1 MNRRNQ
7 EDSNIQ
13 IIIQKLIN
21 PSTFWV
27 MFITFVGMGLS
38 LLFHILIPGYF
49 GVSETADAFIS
60 AIKVILLVDIIFRE
74 GAKFSLVPVFVEK
87 EKTQDKLVFQRLI
100 NEILTIAILIG
111 SIFLILIEVL
121 APWISKLLLPSIALV
136 ARSELTIYLR
146 ICAPLLI
153 FGCGSTILGALLNSQ
168 KNFKS
173 VALRNALPPGMA
185 ILGFL
190 VLSGKDNLAQLIILA
205 YVIGHSTYF
214 ILLLINYYRLGYKY
228 TPQRISLESLR
239 ILKNTLSLPTLGF
252 AIRQMTARI
261 IIEVL
266 LVGRIG
272 KGAITI
278 YNSAF
283 RIFSAIQTLIG
294 NTIATI
300 GLPDMSAKDDKDNKQ
315 DLKRSLVRNILT
327 VFYIVVPIT
336 ITLLVGSSNIIQ
348 FIFGVD
354 KFDKE
359 SLQQISQV
367 LFWLGSGIAFSCM
380 IPVLNAGLYAQ
391 MEYRLIFRNMVTMA
405 FINFII
411 AATLFFYLELNGI
424 AIAISVTAII
434 ATVNLTYLL
443 RKTGVFL
450 FQKA

>member
-1 MNRRNQ
+1 
-7 EDSNIQ
+7 
-13 IIIQKLIN
+13 
-21 PSTFWV
+21 

-38 LLFHILIPGYF
+38 LLFHILIPRYF

-190 VLSGKDNLAQLIILA
+190 VLSGKDNLAQLILIA
-205 YVIGHSTYF
+205 YVMGYSVYF
-214 ILLLINYYRLGYKY
+214 FSLLIRYYRLGYNY
-228 TPQRISLESLR
+228 TLQSISLKSLQV
-239 ILKNTLSLPTLGF
+239 LKNTLSLPTLGF

-266 LVGRIG
+266 LVGKLG
-272 KGAITI
+272 KGAITL

-300 GLPDMSAKDDKDNKQ
+300 GLPDMIAKDDQDNRH
-315 DLKRSLVRNILT
+315 DLKSSLSRNIHT
-327 VFYIVVPIT
+327 VFYIAVPIT
-336 ITLLVGSSNIIQ
+336 VILLLGSSIIVQ
-348 FIFGVD
+348 LLFGVD

-367 LFWLGSGIAFSCM
+367 LFWLGSGIVFSCM

-391 MEYRLIFRNMVTMA
+391 MEYRLIFRNMITMA
-405 FINFII
+405 FINLII
-411 AATLFFYLELNGI
+411 AATLFFFLELNGI
-424 AIAISVTAII
+424 AIAISGTAII

>member
-1 MNRRNQ
+1 
-7 EDSNIQ
+7 
-13 IIIQKLIN
+13 
-21 PSTFWV
+21 

>member
-1 MNRRNQ
+1 M
-7 EDSNIQ
+7 S
-13 IIIQKLIN
+13 
-21 PSTFWV
+21 
-27 MFITFVGMGLS
+27 ITFVGMGLS
-38 LLFHILIPGYF
+38 LLFHILIPRYF

-60 AIKVILLVDIIFRE
+60 AIKVVLLVDIIFRE

-100 NEILTIAILIG
+100 NEILTIAVIIG
-111 SIFLILIEVL
+111 SIFLSLIEVL
-121 APWISKLLLPSIALV
+121 APWISKLLLPNIVLV

-173 VALRNALPPGMA
+173 VALRNVLPPGMA

-190 VLSGKDNLAQLIILA
+190 VLSGKDNLAQLILSA
-205 YVIGHSTYF
+205 YVMGYSVYF
-214 ILLLINYYRLGYKY
+214 FSLLIRYYRLGYNY
-228 TPQRISLESLR
+228 TPQSISLKSLQV
-239 ILKNTLSLPTLGF
+239 LKNTLSLPTLGF
-252 AIRQMTARI
+252 AIRQITARI

-266 LVGRIG
+266 LVGKLG
-272 KGAITI
+272 KGAITL

-300 GLPDMSAKDDKDNKQ
+300 GLPDMIAKDDQDNRP
-315 DLKRSLVRNILT
+315 DLKSSLSRNIRT
-327 VFYIVVPIT
+327 VFYIAVPIT
-336 ITLLVGSSNIIQ
+336 VILLLGSSILVQ
-348 FIFGVD
+348 SIFGVD

-359 SLQQISQV
+359 SLQQISQI
-367 LFWLGSGIAFSCM
+367 LFWLGTGIVFSCM

-391 MEYRLIFRNMVTMA
+391 KAYRLIFRNMVTMA
-405 FINFII
+405 CINFII
-411 AATLFFYLELNGI
+411 AGTLYSFMGLNGF
-424 AIAISVTAII
+424 AIAISGTAII

-450 FQKA
+450 FQKD